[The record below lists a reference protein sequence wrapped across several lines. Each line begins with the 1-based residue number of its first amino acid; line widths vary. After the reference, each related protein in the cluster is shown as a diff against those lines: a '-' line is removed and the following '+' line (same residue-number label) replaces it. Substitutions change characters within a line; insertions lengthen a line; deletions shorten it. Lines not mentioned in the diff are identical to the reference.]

1 MEDQKIQNN
10 FNVNNTIEN
19 IQNQLKPLLLE
30 VNAHPVYEKIKE
42 IEDLQI
48 FLEHHVY
55 AVWDFMSLLKYLQV
69 NLTCITIPWTP
80 TDNPVT
86 RQFINEIVLAEESDI
101 DYSGKPASHFE
112 QYIDGMMGC
121 NADTSEVYHLID
133 EIEAGTD
140 VFEAIDDLM
149 IADEVKAFLRFTFEL
164 IQTNELHKVAAS
176 FAFAREG
183 IIPDMF
189 TSIVKNLN
197 KEFPGVL
204 VKFIYYLERH
214 IELDGDSHG
223 PIAMHM
229 IEELCGN
236 DDQKWKDCF
245 EVAEQSLKMRMK
257 LWDAISDC
265 IDQKESFN
273 ENEMKF

>member
-10 FNVNNTIEN
+10 LNVKNTIEN

-133 EIEAGTD
+133 EIEAGTA

-214 IELDGDSHG
+214 IELDSDSHG

-273 ENEMKF
+273 ANEMNF

>member
-1 MEDQKIQNN
+1 MNKR
-10 FNVNNTIEN
+10 IEY
-19 IQNQLKPLLLE
+19 IESQLKPILSEL
-30 VNAHPVYEKIKE
+30 HTHRVYEKIKE

-69 NLTCITIPWTP
+69 NLTCVKIPWTP
-80 TDNPVT
+80 SENPAT
-86 RQFINEIVLAEESDI
+86 RKFINEIVVAEESDL

-121 NADTSEVYHLID
+121 NADTSEIYHLID
-133 EIEAGTD
+133 EIESGTD
-140 VFEAIDDLM
+140 IFEAIDDLM
-149 IADEVKAFLRFTFEL
+149 INEEVKDFLRYTFEL
-164 IQTNELHKVAAS
+164 IKTDEIHKVAAS

-189 TSIVKNLN
+189 TSLVKNLN
-197 KEFPGVL
+197 NKFPGVL

-214 IELDGDSHG
+214 IELDGDTHG
-223 PIAMHM
+223 PISLKM

-236 DDQKWKDCF
+236 DDKKWQECLD
-245 EVAEQSLKMRMK
+245 VAIQSLQMRIN
-257 LWDAISDC
+257 LWNSISDC
-265 IDQKESFN
+265 IDDKQAYLA
-273 ENEMKF
+273 ENNSN